1 MSNAA
6 RIDFP
11 VRLILIYDGIVSA
24 TSALG
29 RISDYLAGG
38 IRDRGR
44 CSNPALLAGLINIV
58 ADPVDNQADAHD

>member
-11 VRLILIYDGIVSA
+11 VRLILIYDGIVST

-29 RISDYLAGG
+29 RISDYLAGD
-38 IRDRGR
+38 IRDRGLYGD
-44 CSNPALLAGLINIV
+44 PILLV
-58 ADPVDNQADAHD
+58 